1 MTYDSPLSAFGGEVI
16 PEVASFI
23 EEGLVIPE
31 GWDWEKGKLKI
42 WYVVHT
48 GNWTPESCMKCKSA
62 DHYTIQGLLWIKV
75 DYNKLTYEIKAP
87 ISPTLHKPRLTWS
100 ILGIKAYLLL

>member
-1 MTYDSPLSAFGGEVI
+1 MNYDSPLSAFGGEVI

-31 GWDWEKGKLKI
+31 GW
-42 WYVVHT
+42 
-48 GNWTPESCMKCKSA
+48 
-62 DHYTIQGLLWIKV
+62 
-75 DYNKLTYEIKAP
+75 
-87 ISPTLHKPRLTWS
+87 